1 MANFMNQNEKK
12 INLNILFYMESCKT
26 CNVFINLAQK
36 SNILK
41 HFKMICIDGQKDKFK
56 TQGLK
61 KVPTIIIPSINKQFE
76 GNECLKWL
84 EDIINS
90 KKNNIL
96 MDELYIPE
104 VGLVSNQ
111 HNNKNVSNKFNNNI
125 NNQMSELTNQLNELS
140 SKLNNDKLINKN
152 NTVKRNIVPV
162 QPPNLL
168 VNQKENNQ
176 KENNQKN
183 NNLNQPTVKPV
194 NQLFGFLQNEMIGF
208 SDSYAYISVDNPLPK
223 SFLPPDKDMEIYTAP
238 EGDKIDKK
246 KQDQMI
252 KYAELEREEDKN
264 KFSKNISEINNLI
277 KTGNHNLIPK
287 WLDSNSVM

>member
-1 MANFMNQNEKK
+1 MNQNEKK